1 MELASTIFL
10 ARPKQKRVTPAANSE
25 RVSSRWAISAM
36 TVVYRTMGPATSWGN
51 RATYR
56 ATFRGFFWMG
66 ASPRYT
72 SMT

>member
-10 ARPKQKRVTPAANSE
+10 DRPKQKRVAPAANSDK
-25 RVSSRWAISAM
+25 VSSRWAISSI

-56 ATFRGFFWMG
+56 AVSRGFF
-66 ASPRYT
+66 
-72 SMT
+72 

>member
-10 ARPKQKRVTPAANSE
+10 ASPKQKRVTPEANSG
-25 RVSSRWAISAM
+25 RFSSRWAISAM